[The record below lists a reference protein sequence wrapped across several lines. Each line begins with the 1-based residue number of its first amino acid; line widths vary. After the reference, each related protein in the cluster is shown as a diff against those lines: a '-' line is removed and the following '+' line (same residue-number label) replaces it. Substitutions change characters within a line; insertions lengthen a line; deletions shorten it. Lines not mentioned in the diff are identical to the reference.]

1 MNIQLFTDK
10 LAISLSTICV
20 LHCLFMPSFL
30 ILSSWFV
37 SFSLNNEFVHYSIL
51 FAAVPVSTY
60 ALMKGYLNHEKLSYL
75 LFRISGL
82 LVLVFAVLTTSIF
95 GEIGEKSLT
104 VLGSL
109 FVIYAHYKNHQIMPE
124 AKFPHHSHRVRW
136 LLRCLS

>member
-1 MNIQLFTDK
+1 MNMQLFTDK
-10 LAISLSTICV
+10 IAISLSTICV

-51 FAAVPVSTY
+51 FAAVPVSAY
-60 ALMKGYLNHEKLSYL
+60 ALMKGYLNHNKLSYF
-75 LFRISGL
+75 LFGIFGL
-82 LVLVFAVLTTSIF
+82 TVLVLAVLTTSIF

-109 FVIYAHYKNHQIMPE
+109 FVIYAHYKNHQICKE
-124 AKFPHHSHRVRW
+124 LDCDCHDSKAN
-136 LLRCLS
+136 

>member
-60 ALMKGYLNHEKLSYL
+60 ALMKGYLNHEKLSYF
-75 LFRISGL
+75 LFGISGL

-95 GEIGEKSLT
+95 GETGEKSLT

-109 FVIYAHYKNHQIMPE
+109 FVIYAHYKNHQICKE
-124 AKFPHHSHRVRW
+124 LDCDCHDSKAN
-136 LLRCLS
+136 